1 MEPEETFTAAEL
13 AQLCGHVRKV
23 PLPFDDALTP
33 DHLAADQL
41 HGWTLHEKQTGEVA
55 RLSKD
60 DYLAAI
66 EAAKVG
72 EAYEPAN
79 FRKPKE
85 VK

>member
-1 MEPEETFTAAEL
+1 MEPDETFTTAEL
-13 AQLCGHVRKV
+13 AKLCGHVRSV
-23 PLPFDDALTP
+23 PLPFDDGLTP

-41 HGWTLHEKQTGEVA
+41 NGWTLHEKKTGEVA

-79 FRKPKE
+79 FRAPKE